1 LCRVFAFQ
9 EIIVADYWTPTV
21 IPQTIPAADLTP
33 LERLLLSR
41 IFTAEPDGDGLS
53 FYAEEGPSDLAVIDR
68 GALEEALAASRAAG
82 DSRAATFVAEQLAQL
97 GEDDAEVELDLGGTS
112 WEFFVQDI
120 VRRSPRL
127 RHVSVVSSFLC
138 SKMRSDGFGGMA
150 VLITAEH
157 VLAKST
163 GDLIEEFLKEA
174 GLEA

>member
-1 LCRVFAFQ
+1 
-9 EIIVADYWTPTV
+9 VADYYTPTV
-21 IPQTIPAADLTP
+21 IPQTIPAADMTP

-68 GALEEALAASRAAG
+68 GELEEALAASREAG
-82 DSRAATFVAEQLAQL
+82 DSRAARHVADHLARRPAD
-97 GEDDAEVELDLGGTS
+97 EAEIELDLSGSIS
-112 WEFFVQDI
+112 WEAFLQDI
-120 VRRSPRL
+120 VRRSLRL

-150 VLITAEH
+150 VLITAERI
-157 VLAKST
+157 LAKST
-163 GDLIEEFLKEA
+163 GEMIAEFLKEA